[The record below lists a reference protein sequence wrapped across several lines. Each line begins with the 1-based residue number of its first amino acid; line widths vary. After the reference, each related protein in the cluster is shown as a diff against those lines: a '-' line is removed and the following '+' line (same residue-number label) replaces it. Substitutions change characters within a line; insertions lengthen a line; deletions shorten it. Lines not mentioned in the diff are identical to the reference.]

1 MNREDPVYFPFTFL
15 EPERVERLYALAGK
29 FISFRVFEKSV
40 SEEVIKK
47 EGDGKILT
55 ELFRLS
61 SENAVKIARRF
72 LEWSAGRDQLDLKAL
87 SAFFNYVGQDD
98 DSGDIIKNIMDQGDE
113 TFEEPDLNRLL
124 LRHEIALFLFQL
136 KDRQDY
142 EIVSALSRIS
152 ESHRKLFFEL
162 DAEGGEVPEPGM
174 PVRSDFRLANMEA
187 RISSWFVS
195 FLFLSDAPRLIFTDE
210 KEAFLGFLELFRDD
224 EIRVFRAGNTK
235 DVSRAENFR
244 KITSFLCDARDLNP
258 ALCGCIETGKPVF
271 IEDGELFFAV
281 PGNAGIKRAVSR
293 ILGLK
298 PENSMLSGSYG
309 RLTICMVA

>member
-1 MNREDPVYFPFTFL
+1 MNIEEPVYFPYTFI
-15 EPERVERLYALAGK
+15 EPERVDRLHAMAGR
-29 FISFRVFEKSV
+29 FISFRVFEKNV
-40 SEEVIKK
+40 SEEVAMK
-47 EGDGKILT
+47 EEDGKILT

-61 SENAVKIARRF
+61 SENAVKTARRF
-72 LEWSAGRDQLDLKAL
+72 LDWSAGRDQLDLKAL
-87 SAFFNYVGQDD
+87 SAFFDYVGHDD
-98 DSGDIIKNIMDQGDE
+98 DSDDIIKNIMDQGDE
-113 TFEEPDLNRLL
+113 TFDEPDLTIFL

-136 KDRQDY
+136 KDRQNY

-162 DAEGGEVPEPGM
+162 DAEGGEVPEGAM
-174 PVRSDFRLANMEA
+174 PVRGDFRLDNMEA
-187 RISSWFVS
+187 RISSWFVT

-244 KITSFLCDARDLNP
+244 KIASFFSDNRDLNP
-258 ALCGCIETGKPVF
+258 ALCGCIETGKPVL

-281 PGNAGIKRAVSR
+281 PGNTGIKRAVSR